1 MGKFG
6 ETDDG
11 KWIIKTEIR
20 VDFFAMQ
27 KTNYGIQNIDFRFF
41 VFRKRRK
48 IHALNLWILH
58 FAMQSSV

>member
-27 KTNYGIQNIDFRFF
+27 KTNYGIQNIDFEKKFSLSLEF
-41 VFRKRRK
+41 V
-48 IHALNLWILH
+48 ILG
-58 FAMQSSV
+58 